1 MPLNLRVCGGIR
13 LNVIPGNSQEQSHQ
27 DSGGGPRNGMAAPLR
42 EFSHSSFALRTAV
55 LVTLLILLGTAFRA
69 GWTRVE
75 TDFPNYDTAARLAVQ
90 HKPLRDYYDWT
101 WFAREMN
108 YAGYGRTIGTY
119 TAQTPLT
126 MLPMMAFTRFAPQTA
141 KRIWLIFNLGFLWV
155 SVWLLSRLTRFRIET
170 IWLLAFCGY
179 FSLSTN
185 FRYGQ
190 YYIFLLFLLTLTF
203 YFLDRKNYFLGG
215 FTTGIAFGLKLY
227 GGPFL
232 LYFAAKRQWKA
243 VLGMAVAGL
252 ILLGVALVLFGPAD
266 VYYYAKQILPR
277 SLEGGSI
284 DPYNAGTPTLSTMLR
299 RASVGEAELNP
310 HPLWNAPRLFFFLRT
325 FTSLTIA
332 ALLFLGTSTQR
343 SSKRRDF
350 AWFVIAVVLLS
361 TSTASYTFIILL
373 LPLVLLL
380 EEADSRESVFL
391 VVSYILLTLP
401 LHPIW
406 LFPKVWILIALFIFA
421 GYRSWQGVA
430 RRIAIAAVAAAAL
443 IGFVDAK
450 RHMVNYA
457 SEPEQHFAR
466 VAVQRGAIF
475 SSFPVVSRAGL
486 FYQSMGNDRYVLR
499 WLHDNQNEEL
509 SFEGQALHPRLAADG
524 TGIDFE
530 LVENGGSSMM
540 EFDPATRKIK
550 LRKMPVAADFPDAVT
565 SPDGRWMAF
574 TAARNGPMQV
584 WVRELS
590 SGQEKQLTG
599 GNCNNSS
606 PTWELDSTE
615 IVFASDCGR
624 AFGLP
629 ALYRASVPTN
639 DN

>member
-1 MPLNLRVCGGIR
+1 MISE
-13 LNVIPGNSQEQSHQ
+13 NSQEQSHH
-27 DSGGGPRNGMAAPLR
+27 DSGAGARNGIAALLP
-42 EFSHSSFALRTAV
+42 EFFYSSFALRATV
-55 LVTLLILLGTAFRA
+55 LVTMAVLLGTAVRW

-90 HKPLRDYYDWT
+90 HKPLRSYYDWT

-108 YAGYGRTIGTY
+108 YAGYGRMIGTY

-126 MLPMMAFTRFAPQTA
+126 MLPMMGFTRFEPQTA
-141 KRIWLIFNLGFLWV
+141 KRIWLIFNLGFLWG
-155 SVWLLSRLTRFRIET
+155 SVWLLSRVTRFRMET

-179 FSLSTN
+179 FSLLTN

-190 YYIFLLFLLTLTF
+190 YYIFLLFLLTLAC

-243 VLGMAVAGL
+243 LLGMAVAGL

-266 VYYYAKQILPR
+266 VHYYATQILPR

-284 DPYNAGTPTLSTMLR
+284 DPYNPGTPTWSTMLR
-299 RASVGEAELNP
+299 RAFVTEAELNP
-310 HPLWNAPRLFFFLRT
+310 HPLWNAPWLFFFLRT
-325 FTSLTIA
+325 FTSLIIA
-332 ALLFLGTSTQR
+332 GLLFLGTSAPR
-343 SSKRRDF
+343 SSERRDF

-380 EEADSRESVFL
+380 EEAGPRESVFL

-406 LFPKVWILIALFIFA
+406 LFPKVWILAALFIFA
-421 GYRSWQGVA
+421 GYRSWQGMS
-430 RRIAIAAVAAAAL
+430 RRIAIAAAAVAAL
-443 IGFVDAK
+443 IAFVDAK
-450 RHMVNYA
+450 RHMVSYA

-466 VAVQRGAIF
+466 VAAQRAAIF

-509 SFEGQALHPRLAADG
+509 SFEGQALHPRPAADG
-524 TGIDFE
+524 IAIEFE
-530 LVENGGSSMM
+530 LVENGRSSMM
-540 EFDPATRKIK
+540 EFDPVTGKTTLQEMAV
-550 LRKMPVAADFPDAVT
+550 PADFPDSVT
-565 SPDGRWMAF
+565 SPDGKWMAF

-590 SGQEKQLTG
+590 SGQERQLTG
-599 GNCNNSS
+599 GNCNSSS
-606 PTWELDSTE
+606 PTWELDSKG

-629 ALYRASVPTN
+629 ALYRASLPN
-639 DN
+639 KDN